1 MHFESHKR
9 QDTVL
14 IHLFL
19 CVSLSIIMFTSA
31 NNRDTYGHIV
41 NKTNSSCSI
50 TGVTKT
56 DTWVL

>member
-1 MHFESHKR
+1 MHLESHKR

-19 CVSLSIIMFTSA
+19 CVSLSIIICSLVQT
-31 NNRDTYGHIV
+31 TVTCGHIV

-50 TGVTKT
+50 TSVTKT